1 MKEIQLSLSALEKE
15 MRRLE
20 ISNQITNE
28 VGRNLQDSA
37 DTLFGKDRTHID
49 GSLSM

>member
-28 VGRNLQDSA
+28 VGRNLQELSI
-37 DTLFGKDRTHID
+37 TLF
-49 GSLSM
+49 